1 MRRKAHPHEH
11 QGELNIVPYLD
22 IMVNLVMFMLMS
34 MTGFVSF
41 QMINVNVPGNAAAS
55 AVDTPPPPGE
65 KLNLTVLVSSKGF
78 YIAGSGGV
86 LPPGIISGDAASVKT
101 DQAQPTIPVKGGVE
115 NEFDFETLRAKLTEV
130 KSANPSVSTY
140 FLAPDRAIKYDV
152 IVKTMDAARG
162 DPTKPLFPDV
172 AFAAVVR

>member
-1 MRRKAHPHEH
+1 
-11 QGELNIVPYLD
+11 
-22 IMVNLVMFMLMS
+22 MVNLVMFMLMS

-41 QMINVNVPGNAAAS
+41 QMINVNVPGSAAAS
-55 AVDTPPPPGE
+55 AVDNPPPPDQK
-65 KLNLTVLVSSKGF
+65 KLNLTVMVSPKGF

-101 DQAQPTIPVKGGVE
+101 DEAQPSIPVKLGKEGDY
-115 NEFDFETLRAKLTEV
+115 DFEALRAKLAEV
-130 KSANPSVSTY
+130 KAQNPTVSTY

-162 DPTKPLFPDV
+162 DAMKPLFPDV